1 DLLIGIDSIPIIE
14 KFSGKSEDFAK
25 VTFKMGFLDK
35 MVKISEKHDFCKK
48 FLIGYLGTLAGLD
61 DDMTLAVAHLPN
73 IIPLL
78 EEQFQRNNFEVQRNV
93 MFT

>member
-1 DLLIGIDSIPIIE
+1 IFSVLNIDLERDLLIGIDSIPIIE

-61 DDMTLAVAHLPN
+61 DDMTLAINRAMVQTL
-73 IIPLL
+73 IILAK
-78 EEQFQRNNFEVQRNV
+78 
-93 MFT
+93 